1 MLLFFSAQPVWA
13 AWVISLSCFL
23 KALLSA
29 IYSRTGTTNTPGSE
43 ETGKCGI
50 FVCVQLSLEKEKILG
65 TRAVSVMNGAGN
77 PETVHPALLEA
88 LSHLGPICLQWDSW
102 ACLKPGVPHC
112 VWGTGQGARKLQA
125 SPRVG
130 DDAQILALG

>member
-1 MLLFFSAQPVWA
+1 MWNFCLCPVVTEERKDIRHQSSACHEWGWQPRN
-13 AWVISLSCFL
+13 SS
-23 KALLSA
+23 S
-29 IYSRTGTTNTPGSE
+29 
-43 ETGKCGI
+43 
-50 FVCVQLSLEKEKILG
+50 
-65 TRAVSVMNGAGN
+65 
-77 PETVHPALLEA
+77 ALLEA

-130 DDAQILALG
+130 DDAQISALG